1 MGVLTRRRAQDDVVA
16 DQQQVMTAE
25 IQALA
30 QVMERLGDVS
40 GADSVGAGIE
50 AVLDATR
57 RAFGFDYAS
66 AWAVRE
72 GSDHLE
78 FVAQV
83 GTFGPELDAM
93 TPSHRPGKGYGLCG
107 IAWERGRVVDV
118 PDLTEHAPNCSRG
131 VAALAAGARA
141 GMSLPLRR
149 DGEIVLVLDFVTTDL
164 GTPSPTRAYVLD
176 ALCRAASQSLTTLH
190 AAGRVRDSVGDQQ
203 AVTTVVAEVGS
214 CVDEE
219 SAVRT
224 ALDSVRTEFGWAYG
238 SFWSLDEDAQVLR
251 FAVESGTAG
260 EEFRQVTL
268 AASFA
273 EGVGLS
279 GRAWKARDLVFVPDL
294 GELTDCVRAPAAQR
308 AGVRSGVC
316 LPVVIDGDVIGT
328 MDFFTTETI
337 ELSESRADA
346 LRNVGRLVSQRLDI
360 LRRATRD
367 AEAATALLGS
377 VEQLSASA
385 TEAGTVAAGAVA
397 QASEI
402 ADEVRALSDS
412 STAIEDVIKIIS
424 TIADQTNLLALNATI
439 EAARAGQAGRG
450 FAVVATE
457 VKELAGG
464 TTTATSKVGQQ
475 VADIQTNTATV
486 ARGIEAIYAT
496 IGRIDEVQQRMSDVL
511 ESQRAMARAFERR

>member
-1 MGVLTRRRAQDDVVA
+1 MA

-25 IQALA
+25 IQALD
-30 QVMERLGDVS
+30 QVMERLGEV
-40 GADSVGAGIE
+40 ACATSVHAGVE
-50 AVLDATR
+50 AVLDGAR

-66 AWAVRE
+66 AWAVRD
-72 GSDHLE
+72 GSDDLE
-78 FVAQV
+78 LVAQTGSL
-83 GTFGPELDAM
+83 GTELTEM
-93 TPSHRPGKGYGLCG
+93 TRTHRMTRGYGLCG
-107 IAWERGRVVDV
+107 VALERGQIVDLV
-118 PDLTEHAPNCSRG
+118 DLAAYPANCARG
-131 VAALAAGARA
+131 EASLRAGARGA
-141 GMSLPLRR
+141 MAIPVRR
-149 DGEIVLVLDFVTTDL
+149 DGRIVMMLDFLSPRL

-176 ALCRAASQSLTTLH
+176 ALSRAVSQSLSAMH
-190 AAGRVRDSVGDQQ
+190 ASGQVRDAVRDQQ
-203 AVTTVVAEVGS
+203 AVTAVVAEVGS

-224 ALDSVRTEFGWAYG
+224 ALDSVRREFGWAYG
-238 SFWSLDEDAQVLR
+238 SFWRLDEDARVLR
-251 FAVESGTAG
+251 FVVESGTAG

-279 GRAWKARDLVFVPDL
+279 GRAWKARDLVFVPEL

-316 LPVVIDGDVIGT
+316 LPIVIDGQVIGT

-360 LRRATRD
+360 LRRAARD
-367 AEAATALLGS
+367 AEAAAALLGS

-385 TEAGTVAAGAVA
+385 AEAGTVAAGAVA

-402 ADEVRALSDS
+402 ADEVRALSES
-412 STAIEDVIKIIS
+412 SAAIDEVIKIIS

-486 ARGIEAIYAT
+486 ARGIEAINAT
-496 IGRIDEVQQRMSDVL
+496 IGRIDEVQQRMSEVL